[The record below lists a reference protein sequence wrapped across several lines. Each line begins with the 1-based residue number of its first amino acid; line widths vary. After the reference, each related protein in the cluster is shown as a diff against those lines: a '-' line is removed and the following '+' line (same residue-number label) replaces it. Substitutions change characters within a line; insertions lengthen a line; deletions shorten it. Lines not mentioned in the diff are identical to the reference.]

1 MMILPKKTFNN
12 TDAIFQ
18 LDIPYELL
26 DRDALN
32 IIDRLDRRGYFS
44 FFVGGCI
51 RDLLLNQSPKDFDVV
66 TLARPKEI
74 KNLFRNCR
82 LIGRRFQLAHLIYSG
97 QKIIEV
103 ATFRKQP
110 NAKRSMSGELIVDD
124 NEFGTPQTDV
134 NRRDFTINA
143 MLYDPVRHLLIDE
156 KDGLSDLESRFIRC
170 IGEPVSRM
178 REDPIRMLR
187 AIRLASRL
195 GFEIEES
202 LSHAIKSER
211 FELVKSAHPRFQQEL
226 TRMLQSGYAQKAFQL
241 MDEYGVIELLVPEL
255 FAFWQQ
261 NQEAQHKSMQLL
273 HALDLSEP
281 ETFDEPLLYTCLFW
295 PIFQNLTQLGTSVFK
310 ANEEYALRLFAP
322 FAIRIGL
329 SLKTLTFMAKIFA
342 FHVLVDQQQTCDQ
355 KGYAYH
361 LSMKFLAIRSKYETL
376 ASVDLYMPKQI
387 EKKKPKKPIR
397 RKTT

>member
-18 LDIPYELL
+18 LDIPYESL

-110 NAKRSMSGELIVDD
+110 NAKRSMNGELIVDD

-178 REDPIRMLR
+178 RG
-187 AIRLASRL
+187 S
-195 GFEIEES
+195 
-202 LSHAIKSER
+202 
-211 FELVKSAHPRFQQEL
+211 
-226 TRMLQSGYAQKAFQL
+226 
-241 MDEYGVIELLVPEL
+241 
-255 FAFWQQ
+255 
-261 NQEAQHKSMQLL
+261 N
-273 HALDLSEP
+273 
-281 ETFDEPLLYTCLFW
+281 
-295 PIFQNLTQLGTSVFK
+295 
-310 ANEEYALRLFAP
+310 
-322 FAIRIGL
+322 
-329 SLKTLTFMAKIFA
+329 
-342 FHVLVDQQQTCDQ
+342 
-355 KGYAYH
+355 
-361 LSMKFLAIRSKYETL
+361 
-376 ASVDLYMPKQI
+376 
-387 EKKKPKKPIR
+387 
-397 RKTT
+397 

>member
-1 MMILPKKTFNN
+1 MMILPKKTFN

-18 LDIPYELL
+18 LDIPYESL

-82 LIGRRFQLAHLIYSG
+82 LIGKRFQLAHLIYSG

-261 NQEAQHKSMQLL
+261 NQDAKHKSMQLL

-295 PIFQNLTQLGTSVFK
+295 PIFQKLTQLGTSVFK

-342 FHVLVDQQQTCDQ
+342 FHVLVDQQQACDQ

-361 LSMKFLAIRSKYETL
+361 LSMKFLAIRSKYERL
-376 ASVDLYMPKQI
+376 PSVDLYMPKQI